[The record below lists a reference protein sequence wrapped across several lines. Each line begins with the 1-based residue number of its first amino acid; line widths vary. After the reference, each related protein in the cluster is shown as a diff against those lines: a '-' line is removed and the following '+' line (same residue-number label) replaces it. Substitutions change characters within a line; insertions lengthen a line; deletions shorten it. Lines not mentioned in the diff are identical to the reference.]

1 MLVLTRKIGQ
11 QIILPEQGV
20 TIDILHA
27 GGSQVRLGITAP
39 TDIPIYR
46 REVWDRAPGTD
57 NGPSA
62 SSDSPPDPLTEDASS
77 SPGAP
82 VPTHGDLD
90 QCLQWILKRTG
101 GRMSRLSVE
110 RVDGQIVIRGS
121 ARSYY
126 VRQLAQAAVK
136 EFLGVRSLLPS
147 GSVECKFDVGQ
158 LYWRSAGCTQA
169 LTRLRG
175 LRHQCP

>member
-1 MLVLTRKIGQ
+1 
-11 QIILPEQGV
+11 
-20 TIDILHA
+20 
-27 GGSQVRLGITAP
+27 
-39 TDIPIYR
+39 
-46 REVWDRAPGTD
+46 
-57 NGPSA
+57 
-62 SSDSPPDPLTEDASS
+62 
-77 SPGAP
+77 
-82 VPTHGDLD
+82 
-90 QCLQWILKRTG
+90 
-101 GRMSRLSVE
+101 MSRLSVE

-136 EFLGVRSLLPS
+136 EFLGVGGRLPS

-158 LYWRSAGCTQA
+158 FYWRSAGCTQA